1 MRYESLCFLL
11 ALALLP
17 GAGMGA
23 SVAGIELP
31 DAVRIK
37 GLERP
42 LLLNGAGVRKKFFIP
57 VYVGGLY
64 LAERQKG
71 VGSLLSVPRANRVVM
86 RFVYHEVSRRQ
97 LEEGWR
103 EGFANNLS
111 AKALAVLQQRLE
123 RFVSLFD
130 DLREGDTVWLDF
142 VPGRGTEVTI
152 NNVARGTIAGD
163 DFNLALLA
171 VWLGDNPVTQALKN
185 AMVGVDKD

>member
-1 MRYESLCFLL
+1 MRYKSLCFLL

-17 GAGMGA
+17 GAGTTA
-23 SVAGIELP
+23 SIAGVELP
-31 DAVRIK
+31 DTVHIK

-42 LLLNGAGVRKKFFIP
+42 LLLNGAGVRKKFFIA

-64 LAERQKG
+64 LAERQTG
-71 VGSLLSVPRANRVVM
+71 VGSLLREPLANRVVM
-86 RFVYHEVSRRQ
+86 RFVYREVSRRQ

-103 EGFANNLS
+103 EGFANNLP
-111 AKALAVLQQRLE
+111 AETLAVLQQRLD
-123 RFVSLFD
+123 RFVSLFGD
-130 DLREGDTVWLDF
+130 MREGDTVWLDF

-152 NNVARGTIAGD
+152 NGVARGTIAGD

-171 VWLGDNPVTQALKN
+171 VWLGDNPVTEALKN